1 MQLYISGIHTNVG
14 KTHVSAAFCAAFDY
28 AYFKLIQAGL
38 PRDCDVVA
46 GFSPNTTILGEGVL
60 LQTPQ
65 SPHIG
70 KAQENAQYKGLEIA
84 LPTQDCVAIELAG
97 GLFSPLDESVCMI
110 DYMQQF
116 VRPTILVGSYYL
128 GAINHIVLSIE
139 ALRTRGIPLVCLV
152 MTGVPNPQ
160 IDSFLL
166 QYSNITILHL
176 EHFNSNTF
184 TQSAM
189 AFGEALRPYLEAF
202 ENSL

>member
-14 KTHVSAAFCAAFDY
+14 KTHVSAAFCASFDY
-28 AYFKLIQAGL
+28 AYFKLIQAGM
-38 PRDCDVVA
+38 PRDCDIVA
-46 GFSPNTTILGEGVL
+46 GFSPNITILGEGVL

-110 DYMQQF
+110 DYMSHF

-128 GAINHIVLSIE
+128 GAINHILLSIE
-139 ALRTRGIPLVCLV
+139 ALRARGIPLLCLV
-152 MTGVPNPQ
+152 MTGKPNPQ
-160 IDSFLL
+160 IDSFIA
-166 QYSNITILHL
+166 QYSNVAILHL
-176 EHFNSNTF
+176 EHYNHTTF
-184 TQSAM
+184 PQRAK
-189 AFGEALRPYLEAF
+189 AFGNALQTCGAL
-202 ENSL
+202 SL